1 MEMSLTQKIKS
12 RLTATT
18 LALGLAFAAAA
29 PAIAQDASANENVQQ
44 ASLQVTIQSITAEE
58 AKELSKPQYE
68 GGPSKIILRV
78 GNNFDAEVIDS
89 LQRRLHEKNI
99 NAEFFYSG
107 QDNDIL
113 KMYFDGSEFAKD
125 IPQVQADRELV
136 PFISALAHQ
145 QELNITL
152 AQPQPN

>member
-1 MEMSLTQKIKS
+1 MALAQNLKS
-12 RLTATT
+12 KLTATT
-18 LALGLAFAAAA
+18 LAIGLAFGAAA
-29 PAIAQDASANENVQQ
+29 PATAQDASANENIQS
-44 ASLQVTIQSITAEE
+44 ASLQVSIQSITAEE

-89 LQRRLHEKNI
+89 LQRRLHENNI

-113 KMYFDGSEFAKD
+113 RMYFDGSEFARD

-136 PFISALAHQ
+136 PFISALAKQ

-152 AQPQPN
+152 AQLQPN